1 MRIGQLWEQDYRC
14 SLSLLLDY
22 FLLHLCVIN
31 LLHKLSLNCL
41 LQLYPRDLAC
51 ISTMLTFEYI
61 SQLCQNKE
69 WVCPP
74 SDTKAAEGE
83 SAICVL
89 ASLMEQKRR

>member
-1 MRIGQLWEQDYRC
+1 MRIGQLREQDYRC
-14 SLSLLLDY
+14 SFSLLLDS
-22 FLLHLCVIN
+22 FLLHLWVII

-51 ISTMLTFEYI
+51 IATVLTFEYI

-83 SAICVL
+83 STIYVL
-89 ASLMEQKRR
+89 ASLME

>member
-1 MRIGQLWEQDYRC
+1 MRIGQLREQDCRC
-14 SLSLLLDY
+14 SLCLLLDS
-22 FLLHLCVIN
+22 FLPHLWVII

-51 ISTMLTFEYI
+51 IATMLTFEYI

-83 SAICVL
+83 STICVL
-89 ASLMEQKRR
+89 ASLMEQRRS

>member
-1 MRIGQLWEQDYRC
+1 M
-14 SLSLLLDY
+14 LLDA
-22 FLLHLCVIN
+22 FLLHLWVII

-51 ISTMLTFEYI
+51 ITTMLTFEYI

-83 SAICVL
+83 STIYVL
-89 ASLMEQKRR
+89 ANLMEQRRS

>member
-1 MRIGQLWEQDYRC
+1 MRTGQLREQVYGC

-22 FLLHLCVIN
+22 FLLHLWVII
-31 LLHKLSLNCL
+31 LHKLSLDCL

-51 ISTMLTFEYI
+51 IATMLTFEYI

-74 SDTKAAEGE
+74 SDPKAAEGE
-83 SAICVL
+83 STIYVL
-89 ASLMEQKRR
+89 ASLMEQRSS